1 MKVITFRWSEAGD
14 LRMRLA
20 PGSIHKPRAELFIL
34 CWFLQKDDTLK
45 YLSPEEQ
52 ETLQF
57 FEQTI
62 DSLDDSLE
70 GQENRR
76 SAQIRPQVNSQGPV
90 SAVNGPSVS
99 VPNPGISATPHQ
111 EIIDLV
117 HPDLDLM
124 HESMASEYNLPTP
137 NTQPDGHSAYH
148 PPGSVPTPV
157 LIAHQIAENQGGGT
171 TSFHPSTVLRRLSL
185 ESENNP
191 LDGSDHPSRRGPPTS
206 AKPAHLPANISMLQ
220 RSREHLNPSGSDET
234 IHNRQESQ
242 SLVSPSEHYQQ
253 CIETKVRKPPTRSIS
268 FKDPTPGKSR
278 MEALSKTDLPDIL
291 CSHISQNPAAPTRQ
305 EPQAAELNSY
315 GGKSLT
321 INPTP
326 GGKPS
331 TGSLSKSIKGPAP
344 TPAPRPA
351 RHSYHGAL
359 SPPKPA
365 QAPHPERRRSNS
377 MFRPQGITVHFS
389 GRGPMNDSRREALRK
404 LGLPP
409 PELESSPPARWE

>member
-1 MKVITFRWSEAGD
+1 MKVTFRWSEAGD
-14 LRMRLA
+14 LRMRRA

-70 GQENRR
+70 EQENRR
-76 SAQIRPQVNSQGPV
+76 SAQIRPQVNSQGPISV
-90 SAVNGPSVS
+90 VNGPSVS

-117 HPDLDLM
+117 HPDLDLIIPQTTQN
-124 HESMASEYNLPTP
+124 NLP
-137 NTQPDGHSAYH
+137 QPA
-148 PPGSVPTPV
+148 
-157 LIAHQIAENQGGGT
+157 GT
-171 TSFHPSTVLRRLSL
+171 TPYYIHADRKPEAPPTHVHRSNNTRSTHLTPSSPSITQSRPTTPQMENTSPNHPSEVNSLSFNHYGGKSIMVNSTVQTRS
-185 ESENNP
+185 N
-191 LDGSDHPSRRGPPTS
+191 PPTS
-206 AKPAHLPANISMLQ
+206 PIRNEPKIVLPA
-220 RSREHLNPSGSDET
+220 
-234 IHNRQESQ
+234 
-242 SLVSPSEHYQQ
+242 
-253 CIETKVRKPPTRSIS
+253 
-268 FKDPTPGKSR
+268 
-278 MEALSKTDLPDIL
+278 TDLPDIL

-321 INPTP
+321 INPTA
-326 GGKPS
+326 GGNPS

-359 SPPKPA
+359 SPPKQA

-377 MFRPQGITVHFS
+377 MFRPQGITVQFS

-409 PELESSPPARWE
+409 PELESSAPARWE